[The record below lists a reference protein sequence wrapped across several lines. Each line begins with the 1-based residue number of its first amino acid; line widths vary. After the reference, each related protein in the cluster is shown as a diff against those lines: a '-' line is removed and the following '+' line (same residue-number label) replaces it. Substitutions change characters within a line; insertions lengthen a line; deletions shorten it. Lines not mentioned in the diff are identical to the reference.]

1 MSRIFSIAFSGLVGL
16 WTPAHACEFH
26 GYTPDPTLV
35 DILLGTEQV
44 VVARPATDD
53 PTRYVMEEALLG
65 PEGIPIP
72 IPVTVD
78 VGPSETVLLAR
89 QEAYGPW
96 LELAVLDDAYRALI
110 DQVIARQSDWLY
122 GGDDERFQ
130 MFADLVN
137 HPNPDIRH
145 LALRELDRA
154 DYVVL
159 RSLDIPP
166 LSTLRRDVQD
176 VDDDLRP
183 IRILLAGLSGDQRY
197 DDVITDG
204 LTRAVALDLPYLGA
218 YATALIELQGP
229 KAVKTIVD
237 AHFLAGELPYDTYE
251 RLLEAFAIK
260 NQTARGMTSRAIE
273 QGVSQVLEASPELAG
288 IAARQFGIR
297 SDWSLARDVLK
308 ASQAHQPTREED
320 VAALAQY
327 LEITRDFSPD
337 R

>member
-1 MSRIFSIAFSGLVGL
+1 MARVLSFAFSGVMGL
-16 WTPAHACEFH
+16 WTSAQACEFH

-44 VVARPATDD
+44 VIAQPAADD
-53 PTRYVMEEALLG
+53 PTRYVMQEALLG

-72 IPVTVD
+72 IPVTAD

-89 QEAYGPW
+89 EEAYGPW
-96 LELAVLDDAYRALI
+96 LELAVLDDAYRDLI

-137 HPNPDIRH
+137 HPNPDIRD

-154 DYVVL
+154 DYIIL
-159 RSLDIPP
+159 RGLDIPP
-166 LSTLRRDVQD
+166 VSTLRSDVQD

-183 IRILLAGLSGDQRY
+183 IRILLAGLSGDQSY
-197 DDVITDG
+197 VDVISGG

-229 KAVKTIVD
+229 KAVKIIVD
-237 AHFLAGELPYDTYE
+237 AHFLASDLPYDTHE
-251 RLLEAFAIK
+251 RLLEALAIK

-273 QGVSQVLEASPELAG
+273 QGMSQVLQEAPELAG

-297 SDWSLARDVLK
+297 SDWSIAGDILR
-308 ASQAHQPTREED
+308 ASKAHQSTREED
-320 VAALAQY
+320 MAALTQY
-327 LEITRDFSPD
+327 LEITGQNAPER
-337 R
+337 